1 MSIAKT
7 FTAANEEYVKDFS
20 KRNLGS
26 LALPPN
32 KKVTYSYLLSGC
44 DWSLTQCIADYW
56 WAKPGNMY
64 RFMPHLN

>member
-7 FTAANEEYVKDFS
+7 FPTANEEYVKDFS

-32 KKVTYSYLLSGC
+32 KKVTYSYLLSG
-44 DWSLTQCIADYW
+44 LE
-56 WAKPGNMY
+56 
-64 RFMPHLN
+64 LNLKCS